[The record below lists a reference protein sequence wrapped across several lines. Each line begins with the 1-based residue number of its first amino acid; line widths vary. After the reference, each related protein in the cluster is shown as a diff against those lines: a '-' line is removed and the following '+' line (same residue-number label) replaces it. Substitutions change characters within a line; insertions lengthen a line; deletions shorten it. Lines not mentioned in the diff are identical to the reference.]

1 MLKKMTLTFD
11 LKKLLRLHR
20 WTLAVVIFI
29 LIVWFTTPDTWSHK
43 DTYFRAVTLRQLSII
58 LVPIFIA
65 FSLVDFFNKK
75 PIIVDLNEQTL
86 IQGEKVIDLSK
97 ADHITIVEKPVI
109 KSIEIHFSKYGYSL
123 VKIPG
128 WFIEDVTQTS
138 LNFYHYAKNTDKK
151 FSISRKRTSPL
162 KGTII

>member
-1 MLKKMTLTFD
+1 MTLTFD
-11 LKKLLRLHR
+11 LKKLFRLHR
-20 WTLAVVIFI
+20 WTLAVAVYIF
-29 LIVWFTTPDTWSHK
+29 IVWFTTPDTWSHQE
-43 DTYFRAVTLRQLSII
+43 TYFRAITMRQLSII
-58 LVPIFIA
+58 LVPVFITY
-65 FSLVDFFNKK
+65 FLVDFFKNK

-86 IQGEKVIDLSK
+86 IQGEKVIDFSK

-109 KSIEIHFSKYGYSL
+109 KSIEIHFSKHGYSL

-162 KGTII
+162 KGSVI

>member
-1 MLKKMTLTFD
+1 M
-11 LKKLLRLHR
+11 
-20 WTLAVVIFI
+20 
-29 LIVWFTTPDTWSHK
+29 
-43 DTYFRAVTLRQLSII
+43 
-58 LVPIFIA
+58 
-65 FSLVDFFNKK
+65 
-75 PIIVDLNEQTL
+75 
-86 IQGEKVIDLSK
+86 IQGEKVIDLIK

-109 KSIEIHFSKYGYSL
+109 KSIEIHFSKHGYSL

-162 KGTII
+162 KGSII